1 MSTILRLG
9 TRASPLA
16 LWQANHVADLLRKV
30 APHQPVELV
39 TVETTGDQ
47 VRDKPLSQIGGDGLF
62 TKQIQ
67 LALLDNTVDIAV
79 HSLKDLPTT
88 FVEGLILAAVPPR
101 GPTGDALISRR
112 HKSFDAL
119 PQGAIVATSSLRRRA
134 QILHRRPD
142 LRMADIR
149 GNVET
154 RLRKLSEGDIDATIL
169 AQAGLERLGL
179 TDHITEIL
187 DSVWMLPAVGQG
199 ALGLECRAEDRAT
212 QSLLQK
218 LNDPPTSAAAR
229 AERAM
234 LRVLGGG
241 CQVPIGAKTRI
252 DNRMLT
258 LHGAVLTPDGR
269 QRIAAEIS
277 GSLDDAETLGERLA
291 HDLLSRGAS
300 DLLK

>member
-142 LRMADIR
+142 WRMADMR
-149 GNVET
+149 GYVET
-154 RLRKLSEGDIDATIL
+154 RLQIVRRRYRRDNPRSS
-169 AQAGLERLGL
+169 R
-179 TDHITEIL
+179 
-187 DSVWMLPAVGQG
+187 VGSPWV
-199 ALGLECRAEDRAT
+199 DR
-212 QSLLQK
+212 SHHR
-218 LNDPPTSAAAR
+218 NPR
-229 AERAM
+229 
-234 LRVLGGG
+234 
-241 CQVPIGAKTRI
+241 
-252 DNRMLT
+252 
-258 LHGAVLTPDGR
+258 
-269 QRIAAEIS
+269 
-277 GSLDDAETLGERLA
+277 
-291 HDLLSRGAS
+291 
-300 DLLK
+300 